1 MFVAVLVGLVLSAA
15 PDEGSRKTAAAE
27 LIDEGN
33 ALFAKSE
40 YKAALAR
47 FEAAYATYPSP
58 KIFLNLGNA
67 HVALGE
73 LVEGAENYE
82 KFIDQ
87 SGLDASS
94 ALMEQARRALE
105 EISPKLGWL
114 RF

>member
-1 MFVAVLVGLVLSAA
+1 MFFAVAVGLVLSAA
-15 PDEGSRKTAAAE
+15 PDEGSRKEAAAE

-33 ALFAKSE
+33 ALFEKNE
-40 YKAALAR
+40 FKAALAR

-58 KIFLNLGNA
+58 KIFLNLANT

-73 LVEGAENYE
+73 LVEGAENYQ

-94 ALMEQARRALE
+94 GLMDHARQALA
-105 EISPKLGWL
+105 EIS
-114 RF
+114 